1 MLRQYISVP
10 MLWLRNRSIR
20 PELLDH
26 AREEDARSNLADI
39 VRLNRQ
45 FGGHQVILRMLA
57 KVAVRDEAFSMLDVG
72 AASGDTARL
81 VRQNYPRAQVVSLD
95 LHVQNLAAAPA
106 PKAVGDAFRLPFQE
120 GAFEFVFC
128 SLFLHHFPNDQ
139 VVTLLREMHRVAR
152 KALLICDL
160 ERHPLAW
167 IFIPATWP
175 LFRWHWITLH
185 DGPVSVRAAF
195 TQGELRRLAERAGI
209 RNAESRSHRPA
220 FRLSLVAEKGH

>member
-1 MLRQYISVP
+1 

-45 FGGHQVILRMLA
+45 FGGHKVILQMLD
-57 KVAVRDEAFSMLDVG
+57 KVARREDAFTMLDVG

-81 VRQNYPRAQVVSLD
+81 VRQNYRQAQVVSLD
-95 LHVQNLAAAPA
+95 LHAQNLADAPP
-106 PKAVGDAFRLPFQE
+106 PKAVGDAFHLPFQE

-128 SLFLHHFPNDQ
+128 SLFLHHFHDDQ
-139 VVTLLREMHRVAR
+139 VVALLREMHRVAR

-160 ERHPLAW
+160 ERHALSW

-175 LFRWHWITLH
+175 LFRWHWITMH

-195 TQGELRRLAERAGI
+195 TREELGGLAERAGI
-209 RNAESRSHRPA
+209 VNVDARSHRPA
-220 FRLSLVAEKGH
+220 FRLSLVAGKSA

>member
-1 MLRQYISVP
+1 

-26 AREEDARSNLADI
+26 AGEEDARSNLADI
-39 VRLNRQ
+39 VRLNQQ
-45 FGGHQVILRMLA
+45 FGGHKVILRTLDT
-57 KVAVRDEAFSMLDVG
+57 VARREDAFSILDVG

-81 VRQNYPRAQVVSLD
+81 VKQNYPRAQVVSLD

-106 PKAVGDAFRLPFQE
+106 PKTVGDAFRLPFRE

-128 SLFLHHFPNDQ
+128 SLFLHHFPDEE

-160 ERHPLAW
+160 ERHVLSW
-167 IFIPATWP
+167 VFVPATW
-175 LFRWHWITLH
+175 LFFHWHWITLH

-195 TQGELRRLAERAGI
+195 TREELGRLAERAGI
-209 RNAESRSHRPA
+209 CKADA
-220 FRLSLVAEKGH
+220 

>member
-1 MLRQYISVP
+1 

-26 AREEDARSNLADI
+26 AREQDARSNLADI

-45 FGGHQVILRMLA
+45 FGGHQVILRMLER
-57 KVAVRDEAFSMLDVG
+57 VAGRGDVFSMLDVG

-81 VRQNYPRAQVVSLD
+81 VRQNYRRAQVVSLD
-95 LHVQNLAAAPA
+95 LHAQNLAGAPS
-106 PKAVGDAFRLPFQE
+106 PKTVGDAFRLPFRE

-128 SLFLHHFPNDQ
+128 SLFLHHFPDDE
-139 VVTLLREMHRVAR
+139 VVALLREMHRVAR

-160 ERHPLAW
+160 ERHVLSWA
-167 IFIPATWP
+167 FFPATWP
-175 LFRWHWITLH
+175 LFRWHWITMH

-195 TQGELRRLAERAGI
+195 TREELGGLAARAGI
-209 RNAESRSHRPA
+209 GPVEARRHRPA
-220 FRLSLVAEKGH
+220 FRLSLVAEKGL

>member
-1 MLRQYISVP
+1 

-39 VRLNRQ
+39 VRLNKH
-45 FGGHQVILRMLA
+45 FGGHKVILEMLDE
-57 KVAVRDEAFSMLDVG
+57 VAGREDAFLMLDVG

-81 VRQNYPRAQVVSLD
+81 VRQNYRRAQVVSFD
-95 LHVQNLAAAPA
+95 LHAQNLACAPP
-106 PKAVGDAFRLPFQE
+106 PKAIGDAFHLPFQE

-128 SLFLHHFPNDQ
+128 SLFLHHFPDDQ
-139 VVTLLREMHRVAR
+139 VVALLREMHRVAR

-160 ERHPLAW
+160 ERHLLSW
-167 IFIPATWP
+167 VFVPATWP
-175 LFRWHWITLH
+175 LFRWHWITMH

-195 TQGELRRLAERAGI
+195 TRKELGRLAGRAGI
-209 RNAESRSHRPA
+209 GKVDARSHRPA
-220 FRLSLVAEKGH
+220 FRLSLVAEKSI